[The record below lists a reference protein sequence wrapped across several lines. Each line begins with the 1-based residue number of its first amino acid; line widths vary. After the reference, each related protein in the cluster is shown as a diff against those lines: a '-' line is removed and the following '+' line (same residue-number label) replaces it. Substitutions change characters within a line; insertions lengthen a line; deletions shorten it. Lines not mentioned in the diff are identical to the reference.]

1 MLQHSCMLVVA
12 VLALILVTSRLFT
25 KWTIR
30 NYERSRWMLVA
41 AMFLLCVHYVLQMH
55 YGIRAEGAY
64 AGAVVNIL
72 FYAPVSFLVS
82 LSLLYMECREYSVRH
97 YVAIGAVGYLLIL
110 GAFIAGWV
118 YYGSLHMPI
127 TMYVMLALFYVILG
141 YFIVSPINQIR
152 RKYRVVAANT
162 GGDMMPYRAYIYAGF
177 LLLALTALFATTA
190 IVSTQML
197 YIAAPLVLIGLFVF
211 VMSFVAIGFVIEPE
225 EIELFNSESSQE
237 SEETAADAM
246 PSTTDAPL
254 SAAKMAQISE
264 LLKQWCS
271 QGGFRDSSTT
281 LASLSRR
288 IGISRRE
295 LTIYFQLNEQCTF
308 RVWLSN
314 IRLSEAQRIMIVH
327 PEYSNETVSAE
338 CGFSSRGQLYNIFH
352 DKTGMSPKEWKEKQQ
367 IAE

>member
-12 VLALILVTSRLFT
+12 VLALILITSRLFT

-41 AMFLLCVHYVLQMH
+41 AMLLLCAHYVLQMH

-118 YYGSLHMPI
+118 YYGSLHMPT

-177 LLLALTALFATTA
+177 LLLALTALFATAA
-190 IVSTQML
+190 IASTQML

-246 PSTTDAPL
+246 HPTTDAPL

-264 LLKQWCS
+264 LLKQK
-271 QGGFRDSSTT
+271 RKK
-281 LASLSRR
+281 
-288 IGISRRE
+288 E
-295 LTIYFQLNEQCTF
+295 EQ
-308 RVWLSN
+308 WL
-314 IRLSEAQRIMIVH
+314 L
-327 PEYSNETVSAE
+327 P
-338 CGFSSRGQLYNIFH
+338 
-352 DKTGMSPKEWKEKQQ
+352 
-367 IAE
+367 